1 MFEDT
6 EKDIFIEKQEYA
18 MVSLFSN
25 KIRVGIVGI
34 GRAAFIKAHH
44 FVKLGAYVLMIS
56 KDEYSY
62 SFLHDKHIVIIAVND
77 EAVRDKIREDCD
89 NFCKIYIDCS
99 DFKKGLGVVPS
110 QRETEN
116 IILSVNT
123 RNGNPKG
130 SVYLADSLV
139 QRAKKADK
147 YIEVTTSIRNKVR
160 KNYSIKKQV
169 LDFIFSEDF
178 RFFFEKGQGE
188 QVLKIFFE
196 EV

>member
-6 EKDIFIEKQEYA
+6 EKDIFLEKQEYA
-18 MVSLFSN
+18 MISLLSN
-25 KIRVGIVGI
+25 KIRVGIIGI

-44 FVKLGAYVLMIS
+44 FAKLGAYVLMIS

-62 SFLHDKHIVIIAVND
+62 AFLHDKHIVIIAVND
-77 EAVRDKIREDCD
+77 EVLRNKIREDCD

-130 SVYLADSLV
+130 SVFLADSLAEK
-139 QRAKKADK
+139 AKTADK
-147 YIEVTTSIRNKVR
+147 YIEFTTTIRNKVR
-160 KNYSIKKQV
+160 KNYSIKNQV
-169 LDFIFSEDF
+169 LEFIFSEDF